1 MGAYPS
7 AALQGLENSE
17 RQPTLIDQQARL
29 VGLQGLLANQ
39 QQQQQLRPLQLQQQ
53 QAVTQEAQIAAR
65 KAAQGEKD
73 TQAVTAAMASDDF
86 DGSDPIKSAHL
97 VIQNGGS
104 GQAAQGLSQMIIAN
118 SLKYA
123 EQAKNNAQT
132 FEANTTARLKQ
143 QDMLSGHIKAVL
155 GASDTDL
162 PQAILDESKEL
173 DPQHAQAAQQMAQQL
188 TAGQLSPSDARMKL
202 KALANSLLADS
213 QQAEDALKNAQ
224 AEKAKR
230 EALYGTGPQGDYIA
244 AHLQAQNLQPTPQN
258 IAKMQEQYNQETRIQ
273 PGVARMEILGNMREY
288 PGSDPNTL
296 QPTYQTPNQ
305 IKAAQAAGGTGIMP
319 GSIATGAMNKTAL
332 IEDIRGGAEQV
343 RQSINGLSDDE
354 FSMKDRALI
363 AGALK
368 SRDPRSAVTQLIG
381 GQFKGAL
388 SDKQQEYLINQA
400 NLVEN
405 AMAMRSVLGA
415 GQGSEDLRQ
424 AIVNTIPGATTPNRK
439 YAIQQL
445 DTFEKTLSRLER
457 GIPNVPLRP
466 NTAGAAPSGG
476 TPKVAKA
483 PNGAVGIA
491 PGSDG
496 KNHYHDAKGN
506 DLGVAP

>member
-1 MGAYPS
+1 M
-7 AALQGLENSE
+7 AAL
-17 RQPTLIDQQARL
+17 A
-29 VGLQGLLANQ
+29 
-39 QQQQQLRPLQLQQQ
+39 
-53 QAVTQEAQIAAR
+53 
-65 KAAQGEKD
+65 
-73 TQAVTAAMASDDF
+73 ASDDF

-258 IAKMQEQYNQETRIQ
+258 IAKMQEQYNKETKID
-273 PGVARMEILGNMREY
+273 PGVARMSILLQRPIAAVDANGN
-288 PGSDPNTL
+288 PILAT
-296 QPTYQTPNQ
+296 Q
-305 IKAAQAAGGTGIMP
+305 AQAANAANA
-319 GSIATGAMNKTAL
+319 GSPMGAPQYNVGVQGNIAAGKEAVKGVPVIQTAL
-332 IEDIRGGAEQV
+332 HHLDQMDTAASALSTGNVKALNEIAKAYQVQVGDTPMATYRGIQQVIRGDILAASSAVGTKNENEEKAIDDITNPANPVKAIHASIGAV
-343 RQSINGLSDDE
+343 RQL
-354 FSMKDRALI
+354 MYDRLA
-363 AGALK
+363 
-368 SRDPRSAVTQLIG
+368 
-381 GQFKGAL
+381 
-388 SDKQQEYLINQA
+388 
-400 NLVEN
+400 
-405 AMAMRSVLGA
+405 
-415 GQGSEDLRQ
+415 
-424 AIVNTIPGATTPNRK
+424 
-439 YAIQQL
+439 
-445 DTFEKTLSRLER
+445 
-457 GIPNVPLRP
+457 
-466 NTAGAAPSGG
+466 
-476 TPKVAKA
+476 
-483 PNGAVGIA
+483 
-491 PGSDG
+491 
-496 KNHYHDAKGN
+496 AKGEVYKQAKQGGDIFTPQTAPQGGGVSLD
-506 DLGVAP
+506 DLLKAHPPRKP